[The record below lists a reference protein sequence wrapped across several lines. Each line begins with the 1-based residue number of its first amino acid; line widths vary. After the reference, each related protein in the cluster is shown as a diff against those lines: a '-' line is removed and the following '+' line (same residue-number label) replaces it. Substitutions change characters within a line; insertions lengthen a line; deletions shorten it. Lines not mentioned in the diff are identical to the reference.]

1 VPGPATAG
9 DVDAARPPGDDRPG
23 RRAVTRRKAVLVAA
37 VTSGAMAVV
46 LAVAVGW
53 LSPHSAAEPD
63 KDSVSA
69 VHRVHKTVASAPPP
83 APASVQALDPAAFS
97 RGACLALAPTS
108 GDNHLTVF
116 LDAGHGGPD
125 PGGVGVTEAGATVT
139 EAPVNLRIELDT
151 AALLRARGYR
161 VVVSR
166 SRDSTVVRLTPAMRS
181 GKLLSPAGVHADV
194 AARDRCANLGR
205 ANILIGIY
213 MNAGYGAGCITDYD
227 AARPFSAENR
237 TLAKLLQHDV
247 LSAMNARGWDI
258 PDGGARNDIGMGS
271 AITAADLAYGHLML
285 LGPAKAGYFSTP
297 SQMPGALIE
306 PLFLTDPFEG
316 SIAARTH
323 GQQVIAGGIAAAVG
337 QYFSRS

>member
-1 VPGPATAG
+1 ML
-9 DVDAARPPGDDRPG
+9 
-23 RRAVTRRKAVLVAA
+23 TRRKTILHAALTAAA
-37 VTSGAMAVV
+37 VTGG
-46 LAVAVGW
+46 LAVAAGLAVAGA
-53 LSPHSAAEPD
+53 LPGTHPAAAPD
-63 KDSVSA
+63 NDSVAA
-69 VHRVHKTVASAPPP
+69 VHRVHKAAASAPTP
-83 APASVQALDPAAFS
+83 VQPVDPAVFS

-125 PGGVGVTEAGATVT
+125 PGGVGVTEAGGTVT
-139 EAPVNLRIELDT
+139 EAAVNLRIELDA

-166 SRDSTVVRLTPAMRS
+166 TRQTTVVRLTPAMRS
-181 GKLLSPAGVHADV
+181 GKVLSPAGVHADV

-227 AARPFSAENR
+227 AARPFSAGNR
-237 TLAKLLQHDV
+237 DLAKLLQHDV
-247 LSAMNARGWDI
+247 RSAMNARGWDI
-258 PDGGARNDIGMGS
+258 PNGGARTDAGMGS

-297 SQMPGALIE
+297 STMPGALIE

-316 SIAARTH
+316 SIAASTRGRH
-323 GQQVIAGGIAAAVG
+323 VIAAGIATAVG
-337 QYFSRS
+337 QYFDAQAATAGIARTPQRGAGG